1 MHFGEGRGLS
11 ARAQAEAQGNKPG
24 RQKEYGKAGPFERR
38 TREFKCIPCA
48 LDYAVERHTVGRA
61 DILLTSRT
69 GTAQDYLPGNDSR
82 IRGRRMF
89 AALELV
95 FLLSDINQSLPT
107 WNAQKTWDELR
118 TFLGGGKGFW
128 SESCV

>member
-1 MHFGEGRGLS
+1 VKAAGYQPGPRPRPGQQ
-11 ARAQAEAQGNKPG
+11 ARETERLLG
-24 RQKEYGKAGPFERR
+24 RQVSSNGERER
-38 TREFKCIPCA
+38 TNVFPAHSIMRSSGAHCW
-48 LDYAVERHTVGRA
+48 RA

-69 GTAQDYLPGNDSR
+69 GTAQNYLPGNDSR